1 MIASIDGA
9 TAVAGVSSRLGG
21 PADQALFAVLRSQA
35 DVVLVAAGTVRAE
48 HYGPLAVPM
57 AVLSRSCR
65 LDWDSPLF
73 TAAVTPPI
81 VVTVAEAPA
90 LERKKAA
97 DLADVI
103 IAGERDVDLAAA
115 LGALAERGYAR
126 VLAEGGPTLNGQ
138 LAAAGLLDELCLTV
152 SPLLAGGRCQADPGR
167 PGPAVRV
174 WLADP
179 IAVRA
184 GRIPFSA
191 VPPAIAGPTLP
202 GRVRRGGPEGELPRE
217 DVRSVADRHQML
229 LERGLQDPDDGLP
242 AGVVMDRASCPARHM
257 PPWQPRPCGLSG
269 YSRT

>member
-9 TAVAGVSSRLGG
+9 TAVAGVSGGLGG

-65 LDWDSPLF
+65 LDWDSLLF
-73 TAAVTPPI
+73 TAAITPPI

-152 SPLLAGGRCQADPGR
+152 SPLLAGGGAKRILA
-167 PGPAVRV
+167 GPALPSGSGWQIRSLCEQDGFLFLRCRPQHPRHLLGWVAGVRHRV
-174 WLADP
+174 MTC
-179 IAVRA
+179 RA
-184 GRIPFSA
+184 A
-191 VPPAIAGPTLP
+191 
-202 GRVRRGGPEGELPRE
+202 RRLC
-217 DVRSVADRHQML
+217 
-229 LERGLQDPDDGLP
+229 P
-242 AGVVMDRASCPARHM
+242 AGDGRQGRRARCG
-257 PPWQPRPCGLSG
+257 PR
-269 YSRT
+269 